1 MPAIGVSHMKHTS
14 LITTSLAALFL
25 LGTSASFACSMMG
38 PNTHV
43 GEITAIDSEAQTFT
57 IQDAETNKPITFN
70 ADSRIMLELAGI
82 NNHQVIVGYAEVDGK
97 LIAANVK

>member
-1 MPAIGVSHMKHTS
+1 MKHSS
-14 LITTSLAALFL
+14 LITTASAALFL
-25 LGTSASFACSMMG
+25 LGTTTSFACSMMG

-43 GEITAIDSEAQTFT
+43 GTITSIDSNAQTFT

-70 ADSRIMLELAGI
+70 ADNKIMLELAGI
-82 NNHQVIVGYAEVDGK
+82 NNHQVVVGYAEVDGK

>member
-1 MPAIGVSHMKHTS
+1 MKQSPLLT
-14 LITTSLAALFL
+14 AACATLFL
-25 LGTSASFACSMMG
+25 LSTSTSFACSMMG

-43 GEITAIDSEAQTFT
+43 GTITSIDSKAQTFT

-70 ADSRIMLELAGI
+70 ADNKIMLELAGI

>member
-1 MPAIGVSHMKHTS
+1 MKYSS

-25 LGTSASFACSMMG
+25 LGTSTSFACDSMG

-43 GEITAIDSEAQTFT
+43 GEITSIDSEAQTFT
-57 IQDAETNKPITFN
+57 IRDAETNKPITFS
-70 ADSRIMLELAGI
+70 ADNKIMLELAGI